1 MNKKYLMNG
10 LAALAIVAGFS
21 SCVKDVDGLTPA
33 QEAEQAK
40 ENAELQLGFEI
51 PDGQTWENA
60 SQVSANV
67 SVGMTAGENYT
78 VAIYSN
84 NPVLDGFGTV
94 MAKGAVAGGQRY
106 TTNFSCPNA
115 VSTVFVGVTDQ
126 SNHTIYKAGKVVNG
140 QLSVDFSSSV
150 GASRRA
156 KGVTID
162 GMPFSFDSTA
172 GLYKTTV
179 PEGTP
184 KVSDINSGEIN
195 GKSSFE
201 LTASETPY
209 EIHCWSGSR
218 DIYVSGN
225 VTLNVLGDQTSFNQA
240 RIYVLP
246 NATFTL
252 NMSYYINDLE
262 IYVAEN
268 GTLNYNASTLYKQT
282 GGGKIYNKGTLNFVQ
297 DNFEAN
303 QNSIVY
309 NEGKV
314 TGTNITSKPGD
325 GNKSFFYNFGEL
337 ELEGKM
343 ELNSCAN
350 FYNEGSVKVKGE
362 TSVTQANIW
371 WVNKGYYKTGSMTFG
386 AWNATFYNYCQLIVE
401 GNTKFTDG
409 KFHLMDGSYVQT
421 QTAGVDNFVFD
432 MHNNSGVD
440 IKGDTK
446 WGRQGDGQPQGFYTT
461 SDGDVAYVRLGGT
474 NYIPSHKNG
483 GAFHAEGANLT
494 IAYGTDKLQ
503 FYNTIS
509 PESNKAFVD
518 ANYDFDNITYSDPT
532 TKEALEGIG
541 DARTT
546 WDDTKCKQT
555 TLESITFKEQ
565 KENECANSVEEHET
579 PKVEKPQ
586 VWTYAFEDNK
596 SKGDYD
602 MNDVVLR
609 VQYDYTES
617 NGNITVNE
625 SKLNVWLVAAGATF
639 KINMKIGTTDL
650 FGGKEVHE
658 VFGHQGE
665 YFTINTGTRPGGSLT
680 ADSVFCQIETP
691 SGFNGDPNTLPVIIH
706 VEGYNGTYDI
716 NFADQKTTPWAIMV
730 PGYWQ
735 WPRELVNVREAY
747 PGTEDAGKVEGQDYY
762 ANSFAAWAATL
773 DRDATMKSWYKSPLG
788 SKVITKIK

>member
-10 LAALAIVAGFS
+10 FAALALIASVS
-21 SCVKDVDGLTPA
+21 SCTKDVTA
-33 QEAEQAK
+33 MSQEEIDAKAK
-40 ENAELQLGFEI
+40 ENAELQLGFSI

-162 GMPFSFDSTA
+162 GMPFSFDSTD
-172 GLYKTTV
+172 GLYKTKV
-179 PEGTP
+179 PGGTP

-252 NMSYYINDLE
+252 NMSFYINDLE

-371 WVNKGYYKTGSMTFG
+371 WVNKGYYKTGSMKFG
-386 AWNATFYNYCQLIVE
+386 AWNETFYNYCQLIVE

-509 PESNKAFVD
+509 PESNVAFVD
-518 ANYDFDNITYSDPT
+518 EKYDFDKITYSDPT
-532 TKEALEGIG
+532 TKKALEGIS

-665 YFTINTGTRPGGSLT
+665 YYTINTGTRPGGSLT
-680 ADSVFCQIETP
+680 ADSVFCQIVTP
-691 SGFNGDPNTLPVIIH
+691 SDFNGDPNTLPVIIH

-730 PGYWQ
+730 PGYWK

-747 PGTEDAGKVEGQDYY
+747 PGTEAGNVEGQDYY

-773 DRDATMKSWYKSPLG
+773 DRDDTMKSWYKYPLS

>member
-1 MNKKYLMNG
+1 MNKKYLMKG
-10 LAALAIVAGFS
+10 LAALAIVAGIS

-162 GMPFSFDSTA
+162 GMPFSFDSTD
-172 GLYKTTV
+172 GLYKTKV
-179 PEGTP
+179 PGGTP
-184 KVSDINSGEIN
+184 KVSDINSWEIN
-195 GKSSFE
+195 DKSSFE

-225 VTLNVLGDQTSFNQA
+225 VTLDVLGDQTSLNQA

-362 TSVTQANIW
+362 TSVTQARIW
-371 WVNKGYYKTGSMTFG
+371 WVNKGYYKTGSMKFG
-386 AWNATFYNYCQLIVE
+386 AWNETFYNYCQLIVE

-494 IAYGTDKLQ
+494 IAYGTDKLK

-518 ANYDFDNITYSDPT
+518 ENYDFDKISYSDPT
-532 TKEALEGIG
+532 TKKALEDIS

-658 VFGHQGE
+658 VFGHQGQ
-665 YFTINTGTRPGGSLT
+665 YYTINTGTRPGGSLT
-680 ADSVFCQIETP
+680 ADSVFCQIHTP
-691 SGFNGDPNTLPVIIH
+691 KTLNRIPKLFSFINHEGGHNGI
-706 VEGYNGTYDI
+706 
-716 NFADQKTTPWAIMV
+716 
-730 PGYWQ
+730 
-735 WPRELVNVREAY
+735 
-747 PGTEDAGKVEGQDYY
+747 
-762 ANSFAAWAATL
+762 
-773 DRDATMKSWYKSPLG
+773 
-788 SKVITKIK
+788 